1 MHIFQGSVM
10 NNFLCQNGQQYKIP
24 VYQRNYEW
32 SREQCDMLFNDIVV
46 AAKNNKLHFCGSI
59 VFQPMMPIHGI
70 NNHIIIDGQQRL
82 TTIYILI
89 KALADMALNEAERMI
104 PESALFNTDQFNQLH
119 LDNTTKVKLKPA
131 KDNNDQLMNLLY
143 DKHDEIDKDC
153 EIYRNYVHFCELI
166 KKEQE
171 VGINVSDIYRGL
183 SMLTVA
189 VIQLD
194 NSDNAQEI
202 FERINSTG
210 IPLSLADKIRNYVLM
225 TDIDQDRLY
234 EEYWLKI
241 ENLLDKKTLEDFF
254 LDYLNLKLDGFAK
267 ESEAYDEFK
276 TLYVMQNYTNESMLQ
291 EIYHYACLYHVF
303 LYGSSKLSEQ
313 SNNYLRGIRKLKQ
326 TTVFLFLFRVF
337 DDCQKEVID
346 ETTLQKVLQLLLSY
360 SIRRL
365 MCEISSNSLRGLY
378 KTLYGRVFN
387 NEENKKNYY
396 DSIVS
401 FLLQLTSRDVIPSD
415 NTFKTALKENNL
427 YRKNALCKYLLVA
440 IENEGKEPLVV
451 KELSIEHIM
460 PQNKNLSKEWKQML
474 GENWELVHEKWLHT
488 LGNLALTGYNTEL
501 GDKPFKRKIEML
513 KEQNTH
519 ITVLYKDVFDCE
531 EWNYNTINDRAD
543 ALADKVISLFP
554 IVKPEKEIQF
564 LDPRYKEYT
573 LADPSE
579 ATFKAVNYYEL
590 LGERVNVNSFASML
604 KSVVQKLYDMDSA
617 IIEDM
622 AKKNEVFH
630 GWMNPVFSYDKDKVK
645 YAFQIDNSDVYMS
658 IGYSAYD
665 TVCYLRALLK
675 CYDLD
680 IEEDFVYSA
689 RNNKKEE

>member
-1 MHIFQGSVM
+1 MNIFQGSVM

-32 SREQCDMLFNDIVV
+32 SHEQCDMLFNDIVV

-234 EEYWLKI
+234 EQYWLETEK
-241 ENLLDKKTLEDFF
+241 LLDKRTIENFF
-254 LDYLNLKLDGFAK
+254 LDYLNMKLDGFAK

-276 TLYVMQNYTNESMLQ
+276 ELFVSQHYSNESMLQ
-291 EIYHYACLYHVF
+291 EIYHYACQYSVF
-303 LYGSSKLSEQ
+303 LSGSPKLGKKA
-313 SNNYLRGIRKLKQ
+313 NKYLEGLRKLKQ
-326 TTVFLFLFRVF
+326 TTVFLFLFKVF
-337 DDCQKEVID
+337 DDFEEKVID
-346 ETTLQKVLQLLLSY
+346 EKTLEKVLQLLLSY
-360 SIRRL
+360 SVRRL
-365 MCEISSNSLRGLY
+365 MCEISSNSLRGFY

-387 NEENKKNYY
+387 NEENKKYYY
-396 DSIVS
+396 DAIVS
-401 FLLQLTSRDVIPSD
+401 FMLQLSSRDVMPSD
-415 NTFKTALKENNL
+415 ISFKEALKGNNL
-427 YRKNALCKYLLVA
+427 YRKNALCKFLLVA
-440 IENEGKEPLVV
+440 LENQGKELLDVS
-451 KELSIEHIM
+451 ELSIEHIM
-460 PQNKNLSKEWKQML
+460 PQNKNLSKDWQQML

-501 GDKPFKRKIEML
+501 GDKPFKNKIKML
-513 KEQNTH
+513 KEKNTH
-519 ITVLYKDVFDCE
+519 ITVLYKDVFNCD
-531 EWNYNTINDRAD
+531 EWNYNSIMDRAD
-543 ALADKVISLFP
+543 VLADKVIELFP
-554 IVKPEKEIQF
+554 VISPETEIKF

-590 LGERVNVNSFASML
+590 LGERVNVDSFAAML
-604 KSVVQKLYDMDSA
+604 KSVVQKLYDMDKT
-617 IIEDM
+617 IIEEM
-622 AKKNEVFH
+622 AKNNEPFS
-630 GWMNPVFSYDKDKVK
+630 GWQTPVFSYQKDKVK
-645 YAFQIDNSDVYMS
+645 YAYQIKNSDVYMS
-658 IGYSAYD
+658 VGYSAYD

-689 RNNKKEE
+689 RDNKKEE